1 MQCFIQLMAD
11 YSWLEPFGQ
20 TNCIGEPMAASVKE
34 DNYKL
39 ITKPINIVVEQYT

>member
-20 TNCIGEPMAASVKE
+20 TNCSIGEPMAASVKE

-39 ITKPINIVVEQYT
+39 ITKPINILL